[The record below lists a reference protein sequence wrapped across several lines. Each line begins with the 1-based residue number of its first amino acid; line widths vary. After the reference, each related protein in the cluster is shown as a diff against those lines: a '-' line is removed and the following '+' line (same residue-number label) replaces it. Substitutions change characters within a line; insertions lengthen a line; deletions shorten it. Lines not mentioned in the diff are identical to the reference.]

1 MGMITQETTHTELFE
16 LLEQV
21 KADAERFNKNF
32 GRPRLKLI
40 KCGKPKED
48 SQIVT
53 SSDKKCPPI
62 TAAVRSKAD
71 KARFFANGLV
81 LLKYNGERDKKR
93 NGLAVIQRNRLK
105 LIQGGKLTQAEEW
118 QIRLLIAEWNGL
130 QELKRLR
137 GEK

>member
-1 MGMITQETTHTELFE
+1 MGGKPKREQSFQELIAEIR
-16 LLEQV
+16 
-21 KADAERFNKNF
+21 ADADRYNERF
-32 GRPRLKLI
+32 GRPRLQLI
-40 KCGKPKED
+40 KGGGGSD
-48 SQIVT
+48 SQNVT
-53 SSDKKCPPI
+53 QSDKKCPPI
-62 TAAVRSKAD
+62 ATAALSRAS

-105 LIQGGKLTQAEEW
+105 LIKGGKLTQQEELR
-118 QIRLLIAEWNGL
+118 IMALIAEWNGL

>member
-1 MGMITQETTHTELFE
+1 MGMMTQETTHTELFE

-21 KADAERFNKNF
+21 KAEAERFNKNF
-32 GRPRLKLI
+32 GRPKLKLI

-81 LLKYNGERDKKR
+81 LLSYHGERDKKR
-93 NGLAVIQRNRLK
+93 NGLAVSQRKRLK

-118 QIRLLIAEWNGL
+118 QIQLLIAEWNGL

>member
-1 MGMITQETTHTELFE
+1 MSKPKREQSWQE
-16 LLEQV
+16 LLAEV
-21 KADAERFNKNF
+21 RADADRYNERF

-71 KARFFANGLV
+71 KARFFENGLV
-81 LLKYNGERDKKR
+81 LLSYHGERDKKR

-105 LIQGGKLTQAEEW
+105 LVHSRFTDEE
-118 QIRLLIAEWNGL
+118 IAIL
-130 QELKRLR
+130 KYCDELFK
-137 GEK
+137 GAKNE

>member
-1 MGMITQETTHTELFE
+1 MSKPKREQSLQE
-16 LLEQV
+16 LLAEV
-21 KADAERFNKNF
+21 RADADSFNKNF

-81 LLKYNGERDKKR
+81 LLSYNGERDKKR

>member
-1 MGMITQETTHTELFE
+1 MGMMTQETTHTELFE

-21 KADAERFNKNF
+21 KAEAERFNKNF

-81 LLKYNGERDKKR
+81 LLSYHGERDKKR

-118 QIRLLIAEWNGL
+118 QIQLLIAEWNGL
-130 QELKRLR
+130 QDLKRLR
-137 GEK
+137 SEK

>member
-1 MGMITQETTHTELFE
+1 MGMMTQETTHTELFE

-21 KADAERFNKNF
+21 KAEAERFNKNF

-48 SQIVT
+48 SQKVA

-81 LLKYNGERDKKR
+81 LLSYHGERDKKR

-118 QIRLLIAEWNGL
+118 QIQLLIAEWNGL

>member
-1 MGMITQETTHTELFE
+1 MSKPKREQSWQE
-16 LLEQV
+16 LLAEV
-21 KADAERFNKNF
+21 RADADSFNKNF

-81 LLKYNGERDKKR
+81 LLSYHGERDKKR

-118 QIRLLIAEWNGL
+118 QIQLLIAEWNGL